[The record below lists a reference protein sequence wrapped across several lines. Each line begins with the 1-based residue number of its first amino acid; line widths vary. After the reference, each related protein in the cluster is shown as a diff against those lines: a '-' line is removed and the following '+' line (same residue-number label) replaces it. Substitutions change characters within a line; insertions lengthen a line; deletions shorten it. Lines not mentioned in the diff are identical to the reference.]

1 MVWSWI
7 ERKKREAGEWTG
19 FLEQGVRLEGK
30 LEADG
35 TLRIDSEMK
44 GTLVSRDTLILG
56 EHALV
61 DGDIEGNVVL
71 IAGRFRGKIQ
81 ARTRVEIQTSA
92 IVTGDVQTPCLMIEP
107 GGVFEGQCLM
117 PVASSEA
124 LPLTIP
130 IRPVSLASEVPA

>member
-19 FLEQGVRLEGK
+19 FLERGVRLEGK

-56 EHALV
+56 EHAIV
-61 DGDIEGNVVL
+61 DGDIDGNVVL
-71 IAGRFRGKIQ
+71 IAGRFTGKIQ

-92 IVTGDVQTPCLMIEP
+92 LVTGDVQTPCLMIEP

-117 PVASSEA
+117 PVAASDA
-124 LPLTIP
+124 LPLNIP
-130 IRPVSLASEVPA
+130 IRSMSMASEVPA

>member
-1 MVWSWI
+1 MVWGWI
-7 ERKKREAGEWTG
+7 ERKKGEASEWSG

-56 EHALV
+56 EHAVV
-61 DGDIEGNVVL
+61 DGDINGNVVL
-71 IAGRFRGKIQ
+71 IAGRFSGKIQ
-81 ARTRVEIQTSA
+81 ARARVEVQSGA
-92 IVTGDVQTPCLMIEP
+92 IVTGEVQTPCLLIEP

-117 PVASSEA
+117 PIALHDA
-124 LPLTIP
+124 LPLAIP
-130 IRPVSLASEVPA
+130 IRSVSMTSEVPA

>member
-1 MVWSWI
+1 MVWGWI

-19 FLEQGVRLEGK
+19 FLDEGVRLEGK

-44 GTLVSRDTLILG
+44 GTLVSSDTLILG

-61 DGDIEGNVVL
+61 DGDIDGNVVL
-71 IAGRFRGKIQ
+71 IAGRFSGKIQ
-81 ARTRVEIQTSA
+81 ARTRVEVQTSA
-92 IVTGDVQTPCLMIEP
+92 IVTGNVQTPCLIVEP
-107 GGVFEGQCLM
+107 GGVFEGQCLV
-117 PVASSEA
+117 PIAASEA

-130 IRPVSLASEVPA
+130 IRSIPTSTEVPA

>member
-1 MVWSWI
+1 MVWGWI

-44 GTLVSRDTLILG
+44 GTLISRDTLILG
-56 EHALV
+56 EHAV
-61 DGDIEGNVVL
+61 IDGDIDGNVIL
-71 IAGRFRGKIQ
+71 IAGRFSGKIQ
-81 ARTRVEIQTSA
+81 ARIRVEVQSGA
-92 IVTGDVQTPCLMIEP
+92 IVTGDVQTPCLLIEP

-117 PVASSEA
+117 PVAATDA

-130 IRPVSLASEVPA
+130 IRSVAMTSGVPA

>member
-1 MVWSWI
+1 MVWNWI